1 MGFNMKDYLE
11 KQTDGS
17 YVMKSGFALAP
28 ADWIEIP
35 KGMNY
40 AYKDEFNI
48 HFTTLEMG
56 YRDSIVIWQRES
68 PNDKLA
74 SAEQYRQAEVLPFI
88 DDEPKSEIEQTLAQR
103 QSQYGCFEDVAFVT
117 QGMIELMRKCNYDKM
132 PASHQMALSMICS
145 KMARIVNGDFNFIEN
160 WHDISGYATLVENKL
175 MVTDGAKN
183 SRLVYQKV
191 IDGKLQ
197 DI

>member
-1 MGFNMKDYLE
+1 MGFDMKEYLE

-35 KGMNY
+35 EGMNY

-48 HFTTLEMG
+48 HFTKLEMG
-56 YRDSIVIWQRES
+56 YRDSVVVWQRES

-88 DDEPKSEIEQTLAQR
+88 DDDFAESNAEQDNVNNPSHYADSAIECIDAMQAMLTPEQFIGYLRGNIFKYQWRYEKKNGIEDLKKSQWYL
-103 QSQYGCFEDVAFVT
+103 
-117 QGMIELMRKCNYDKM
+117 DK
-132 PASHQMALSMICS
+132 L
-145 KMARIVNGDFNFIEN
+145 
-160 WHDISGYATLVENKL
+160 ISVL
-175 MVTDGAKN
+175 
-183 SRLVYQKV
+183 
-191 IDGKLQ
+191 
-197 DI
+197 